1 MTVMRVNWRDVSVN
15 IAGVDRG
22 MADELAAFLALAAPD
37 DIPGEKSDICVTWSD
52 GEACVRL
59 GEMQYFVSS
68 AEDLFLLLNTLV
80 PARLTEMVGVGRR
93 MHTAGV
99 RVGSGLLLLS
109 GEGRIGKS
117 SLMLEAWQSG
127 LEVLGDDWLL
137 FSTDFTGMSPVPK
150 PLKPRM
156 TSVQFR
162 ALGRLARFGTLFGE
176 TRLLIGRGEGFYNVW
191 DQPLPIGAVVFIER
205 SDDAEPMLER
215 IAIVDALPLLLSQTI
230 LCDKSQTLAGIAF
243 ARVLA
248 ARDIPV
254 FRLRRGTVGPS
265 ATFAALL
272 AETRPWFQASRII
285 PLSSNS

>member
-1 MTVMRVNWRDVSVN
+1 MRVNWRDVSVN

-59 GEMQYFVSS
+59 GEMQYSVSS
-68 AEDLFLLLNTLV
+68 TEDLFLLLNTLV
-80 PARLTEMVGVGRR
+80 PARLIEMVGVGRR
-93 MHTAGV
+93 MHSAGV
-99 RVGSGLLLLS
+99 RVGNGLLLLS

-117 SLMLEAWQSG
+117 SIMLEAWRSG
-127 LEVLGDDWLL
+127 LEILGDDWLL
-137 FSTDFTGMSPVPK
+137 FSNDFTGMAPVPK

-156 TSVQFR
+156 TLAQFMEF
-162 ALGRLARFGTLFGE
+162 GRPAHFGTLFGE
-176 TRLLIGRGEGFYNVW
+176 TRMLIGRGEGFYNVW
-191 DQPLPIGAVVFIER
+191 DQPLPIGAVVFLES

-215 IAIVDALPLLLSQTI
+215 IAVADALPLLLSQTI
-230 LCDKSQTLAGIAF
+230 LCGKSQTLAGIVF
-243 ARVLA
+243 AKGLA

-254 FRLRRGTVGPS
+254 FRLRRGKVGPS

-272 AETRPWFQASRII
+272 AETRPWF
-285 PLSSNS
+285 

>member
-1 MTVMRVNWRDVSVN
+1 MRVNWRDVSVN
-15 IAGVDRG
+15 IAGVERG
-22 MADELAAFLALAAPD
+22 MADDLAACLALATPD
-37 DIPGEKSDICVTWSD
+37 EIPGGQCDICVTWSD

-59 GEMQYFVSS
+59 GERQYAVSS
-68 AEDLFLLLNTLV
+68 TEDLFLLLNTLV
-80 PARLTEMVGVGRR
+80 PARLIEMVGVGRR

-99 RVGSGLLLLS
+99 RVGNGLLLLS

-117 SLMLEAWQSG
+117 SIMLEAWRSG

-137 FSTDFTGMSPVPK
+137 FSNDFAGMSPVPK

-156 TSVQFR
+156 TSAQFMEF
-162 ALGRLARFGTLFGE
+162 GRPARFGTLFGE

-205 SDDAEPMLER
+205 SDDAEPKLER

-230 LCDKSQTLAGIAF
+230 LCGKSQTLAGIAF

-248 ARDIPV
+248 ARNIPV
-254 FRLRRGTVGPS
+254 FRLCRGTVGS
-265 ATFAALL
+265 GATFAALL
-272 AETRPWFQASRII
+272 AETRPWF
-285 PLSSNS
+285 